1 MTLENISV
9 RDMSTLK
16 WAVRVLRLEA
26 RRGNARSQFYTTEE
40 VLDECNSLDERLSAV
55 LAAYYAEQVKQ

>member
-1 MTLENISV
+1 MTLENLSV

-26 RRGNARSQFYTTEE
+26 RRENAKSQFYTKEE
-40 VLDECNSLDERLSAV
+40 ILEECNSLDERLSAV
-55 LAAYYAEQVKQ
+55 LAAYYAEQANQ